1 MKLTKTIFLNNKKIN
16 TFEAEQEQ
24 AQIEL
29 INLLTDKI
37 QNRYKIQI
45 QFDHITRTIK
55 ANLYFSHELANGQI
69 NKYKYNYFFSEV
81 ETIINL

>member
-55 ANLYFSHELANGQI
+55 ANLYFSHKLANGQI

-81 ETIINL
+81 ETKINI

>member
-24 AQIEL
+24 AEIEL
-29 INLLTDKI
+29 FNLLISKT

-55 ANLYFSHELANGQI
+55 ANLYFSHELASGQI

-81 ETIINL
+81 KDKIYL

>member
-45 QFDHITRTIK
+45 QFDHIKRTIT

-69 NKYKYNYFFSEV
+69 NKYKYNYFFSEID
-81 ETIINL
+81 TKINL